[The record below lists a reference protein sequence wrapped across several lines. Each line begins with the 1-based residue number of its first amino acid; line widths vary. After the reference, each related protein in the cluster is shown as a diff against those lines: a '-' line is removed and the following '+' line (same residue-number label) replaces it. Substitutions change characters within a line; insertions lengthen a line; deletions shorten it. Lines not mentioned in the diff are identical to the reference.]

1 MSPVTQ
7 GGDGGDGGDPPVPP
21 TLQFTLQPQNATVN
35 SGQTATFTI
44 QKLVIPEDGP
54 VQYQWY
60 RSTDGG
66 FAFAVITGATTD
78 TYTLT
83 ALPYMTGYR
92 FRCRITGP
100 TGAPVP
106 AGNSPLD
113 SQAAILTVTG
123 AGDGGS
129 TANRFDST
137 AATMDSTLQSYD
149 GT

>member
-1 MSPVTQ
+1 M
-7 GGDGGDGGDPPVPP
+7 
-21 TLQFTLQPQNATVN
+21 
-35 SGQTATFTI
+35 
-44 QKLVIPEDGP
+44 VIPEDGP
-54 VQYQWY
+54 VSYQWY

-78 TYTLT
+78 TYSLT

-100 TGAPVP
+100 NGAPVP
-106 AGNSPLD
+106 ASNSPLD

-129 TANRFDST
+129 TDNRFDST
-137 AATMDSTLQSYD
+137 ASTMDSTLQSYD